1 MLQRIW
7 KYRMHYLL
15 VIPPLLLWFIFKGIP
30 HFMTLYGSFV
40 NFVIFKGLFSSDW
53 VGLDNYRNLFNLPS
67 FTSVLSN
74 TLTLKLLY
82 TAVSGIFALGAALA
96 LSGIGFRWL
105 RGGLTTLFLI
115 PYFIPSA
122 VIVYVTMLTL
132 SQSQSPFGIKAMPL
146 AHSELFPVVL
156 VGVEAFKTCGIP
168 ILIALTAIGARQAA
182 MDNGSIRVRS
192 SYLHRNVIPAL
203 KAVTAFMLMQLGSLL
218 TMDSELQRLL
228 VNPLVFETGDTLDS
242 FGFRTVFM
250 NAEYNLAGPLAVFQF
265 IVQFTCSLLAYFLIR
280 GLFARE
286 LFTSTGGAAAIQSTG
301 KGKNS
306 TGILIGIVLSSAVL
320 ILLYL
325 LFLYPFTFQ
334 LSGSALHTLLSPH
347 RYVVY
352 MIMDLGAV
360 TIFMMITAALAFP
373 LTVKDLPGRGLYK
386 LLLLAL
392 LTLSSSTFHEY
403 LFYRDLHMSNTIFPL
418 FMTGFYSILPIFI
431 LKSIFNSKYGSR
443 REEAAAAGRGETYIF
458 FYVYL
463 PSIWKPLLALGALH
477 FVMLWSTFTQ
487 AFIHLTNPQTFP
499 PLMTFANAMNEI
511 GEAGP
516 VYTPA
521 DLLLSGALISLPTL
535 LILLLMRRWLT
546 GEVMVSTM
554 KNL

>member
-15 VIPPLLLWFIFKGIP
+15 VIPPLLLWLIFKGIP
-30 HFMTLYGSFV
+30 FFMMLYGSFV
-40 NFVIFKGLFSSDW
+40 NFVIFKGVFGSDW
-53 VGLDNYRNLFNLPS
+53 VGLDNFRNLFDLPE
-67 FTSVLSN
+67 FTPILRN
-74 TLTLKLLY
+74 TLTMKLLY

-96 LSGIGFRWL
+96 LSGIGFRRL
-105 RGGLTTLFLI
+105 RGGLAALFLI

-132 SQSQSPFGIKAMPL
+132 SQSQSPFGIKSMPL
-146 AHSELFPVVL
+146 AHSEQFPWVL
-156 VGVEAFKTCGIP
+156 VAVEVIKTCGIP
-168 ILIALTAIGARQAA
+168 ILIALTVIGARQAA

-192 SYLHRNVIPAL
+192 TYLHRNVIPAM

-218 TMDSELQRLL
+218 TMDAELQRLL
-228 VNPLVFETGDTLDS
+228 LNPLVYETGDTLES

-250 NAEYNLAGPLAVFQF
+250 NAEYNLAGPLALFQF

-280 GLFARE
+280 GLFARD
-286 LFTSTGGAAAIQSTG
+286 LFPSTGGAAALRSTG

-306 TGILIGIVLSSAVL
+306 AGILISVALSSAVL

-325 LFLYPFTFQ
+325 LFIYPFTYE
-334 LSGSALHTLLSPH
+334 LSGSALHTLLSPY
-347 RYVVY
+347 RYVIY

-392 LTLSSSTFHEY
+392 LTLGSSTFHEY

-418 FMTGFYSILPIFI
+418 FFSGFYSILPIFV
-431 LKSIFNSKYGSR
+431 LKSIFNSKYSTR
-443 REEAAAAGRGETYIF
+443 REEAVAAGRGETFIF
-458 FYVYL
+458 FNVYM

-477 FVMLWSTFTQ
+477 FVMLWSSFTK
-487 AFIHLTNPQTFP
+487 ALVHLTNPQTFP

-516 VYTPA
+516 VYSKA
-521 DLLLSGALISLPTL
+521 DLLLAGAIISLPSL
-535 LILLLMRRWLT
+535 VILLLMRRWLT